1 MRPGRAGAAR
11 KDAASGAARPRRER
25 VSFASLP
32 ADRPP
37 PPARLPSLFY
47 LNCRG
52 FNDIHEEDEGTG
64 TGNLL
69 QLTDSSLWEYFVLHC
84 NLLVKRLQNSPRTA
98 ALCSRLY
105 ASLKALNLGELGKVI
120 ECVYIENWRVR

>member
-1 MRPGRAGAAR
+1 M
-11 KDAASGAARPRRER
+11 
-25 VSFASLP
+25 
-32 ADRPP
+32 
-37 PPARLPSLFY
+37 
-47 LNCRG
+47 
-52 FNDIHEEDEGTG
+52 
-64 TGNLL
+64 
-69 QLTDSSLWEYFVLHC
+69 HC